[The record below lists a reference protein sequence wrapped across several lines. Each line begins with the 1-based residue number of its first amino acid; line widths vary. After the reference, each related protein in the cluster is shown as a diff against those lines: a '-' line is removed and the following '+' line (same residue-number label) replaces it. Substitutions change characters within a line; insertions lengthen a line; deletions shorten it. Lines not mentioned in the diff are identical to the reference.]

1 MRVRLISIIG
11 VAGSMLLAFSGLE
24 AVGQDTPAS
33 PTPMA
38 RGAVIID
45 HTSTDLESVPE
56 AWIDASRAKV
66 AFIYGHTSHGSQL
79 IAGAEYLRDNVDA
92 NRLAF
97 VAQELVIPEASS
109 PAALRVGD
117 DGSWGWDEATFLES
131 AREHLDAAHATEP
144 DQVRALMWS
153 WCGQQSENSEATVA
167 RYLEMLTTLELEY
180 PGVSVIY
187 MTGHTDEDSAATL
200 ERNNEL
206 VREYVRANGKVL
218 YDFADIESWLPDGT
232 RYEGVPDDGCP
243 WCEPW
248 CEANP
253 GACPTQ
259 AIDCAHSHPLN
270 CLLKGKALWSLA
282 ARLAGWD
289 GVAVSA
295 PAGTLATSTG

>member
-109 PAALRVGD
+109 PAVLRVGD

-218 YDFADIESWLPDGT
+218 YDFADIES
-232 RYEGVPDDGCP
+232 
-243 WCEPW
+243 
-248 CEANP
+248 
-253 GACPTQ
+253 
-259 AIDCAHSHPLN
+259 
-270 CLLKGKALWSLA
+270 SLS
-282 ARLAGWD
+282 
-289 GVAVSA
+289 VSI
-295 PAGTLATSTG
+295 G